1 MGPSRCAALEHGLGK
16 SSTLL
21 SAMQLSEAGEVLFKQ
36 LPVQRYTLRFTDM
49 WNTGYICCPD
59 PDPPRY
65 TGITD
70 DMQHRSWSCR
80 RMGRRVC
87 RWTFRMVLGARF
99 HSRCFRRSLRKSGS
113 SLGLE
118 KNRMVLT
125 TTEALS
131 MEVNSGIRHCHGTD
145 NSLPTG
151 FLSLAAPDTRATQ
164 SPGCVCLRF

>member
-1 MGPSRCAALEHGLGK
+1 MVWGSLRHSSRRR
-16 SSTLL
+16 SSQRPERYFSSSCPF
-21 SAMQLSEAGEVLFKQ
+21 SATPFDFA
-36 LPVQRYTLRFTDM
+36 DM

-59 PDPPRY
+59 TDPPRY
-65 TGITD
+65 AGITD
-70 DMQHRSWSCR
+70 DMKHRSWSCR

-87 RWTFRMVLGARF
+87 RWTFRMMLGARF